1 MIIIF
6 ISMPADS
13 LSRDKY
19 MVCSI
24 DSLNDDISS
33 GQSGSITGSDPPTYV
48 DLKSK
53 KKEAAITT
61 SNTTTATTPSPVP
74 STVMSDRWVSY
85 WSKRERCCCFW
96 NFLLTVSLAV
106 MVTIMVL
113 VTKGIVE
120 LDQPESSSN
129 TSQKKLSF
137 SETTV
142 TSATCTTQKPES
154 KVSQATCTF
163 GLARKPVFGV
173 SVKARFKP
181 VSSATETV

>member
-1 MIIIF
+1 
-6 ISMPADS
+6 MPADS

-154 KVSQATCTF
+154 KVSRTSF
-163 GLARKPVFGV
+163 GPSRESPQLQRLSRKLKFHP
-173 SVKARFKP
+173 
-181 VSSATETV
+181 